1 MKKAMLVLT
10 VVLILILILAPVT
23 MANESYHYTVKHK
36 VELQLDGDFVFNST
50 ITTPAQGNVDIGLA
64 GEGTAYLLSDLEI
77 IESRIVSSNWFDL
90 F

>member
-1 MKKAMLVLT
+1 MKKIILIA
-10 VVLILILILAPVT
+10 LILLFIATPVL
-23 MANESYHYTVKHK
+23 ANESYQYTVKHK
-36 VELQLDGDFVFNST
+36 VELQLDGDFTFNST